1 MNSHLAGGGRR
12 KPPLFGTG
20 APVRR
25 PKGLSRALAAFGG
38 AQSAPLTDLS
48 AGAFRSLF
56 QTMAARGVGV
66 RFQRA
71 SAIQIANPMR

>member
-1 MNSHLAGGGRR
+1 
-12 KPPLFGTG
+12 
-20 APVRR
+20 VRR
-25 PKGLSRALAAFGG
+25 PKGLSRALADFGG
-38 AQSAPLTDLS
+38 AQSAPLTDLL

-71 SAIQIANPMR
+71 STIQIANPMR